1 MALQALWDVTQQF
14 NNKNGSIL
22 TSGKIYI
29 YYRGRTALATSYN
42 DEDGTVV
49 NSNPVLLDNNG
60 RATAFVNP
68 IYSYTIV
75 VCDYYG
81 KELFSQDITLHDAIS
96 TAEDVVVI
104 GTDGSVLVDT
114 TQLPNGVQYDLSVN
128 TDIIA
133 TKQSVDDVKDDLDD
147 LTVIVNQHTTQIEQ
161 LQDDVED
168 LETAL
173 SNKKDKQTAKS
184 FDGAATK
191 TVKKIT
197 QNANG
202 EMDVEFEDIDIKGV
216 QYTTARFPFNSNK
229 IVKIAEIPLYP
240 TFQYQGSGRANLQ
253 VLITD
258 SYGSEAIFSLG
269 IIQSGTSSHM
279 VQPKGVFKYIH
290 PGNGR
295 TTYPIKMM
303 HVRPDNASAPMTGA
317 TLYLYAEFDESYSQQ
332 ADWSF
337 KAVINEGSTSST
349 SKVEN
354 AWQFRNT
361 VIAPQADFDQAR
373 SWWYLAPSS
382 METIPNVEIT
392 SEDNS
397 IQVTESTDVQT
408 NTKTFDLS
416 VNVDDSLEY
425 GQFRATNVTGQA
437 QLTKIKGNLDLSNYL
452 IKLKKGDSYHFTVRG
467 SYVATSAVNTATTI
481 SYIEYNSFTTINVNV
496 DNTITEPQ
504 YFEIS
509 YDIYNYN
516 QNSDYNVSFSTISG
530 GKVSELWVEVHNL
543 NGVSVNGGSGETYTA
558 GDAIDITNNEIS
570 VKYGKG
576 LTVNASNEL
585 EVKAGNG
592 LTFDED
598 TLEIE
603 IDSEVTDV
611 VQTVEKLK
619 QDLDTQL
626 TVNFDMP
633 NIDNVYDFA
642 DPSIIGNLSNGAV
655 MLCQAFTV
663 PINHDIRVDDG
674 ETENP
679 TLVGIYA
686 KQAFTGKKIMLALYV
701 YDFET
706 GYTDYVGDTGP
717 VSVTQ
722 GRNEFPLVHI
732 NPNIAELKSSC
743 VYYATLY
750 LPSNAH
756 SNGLYLA
763 GCPSYS
769 NASYINATPR
779 FTVGVENI
787 VNPNTNQEIDM
798 SNATTGRL
806 DFNDGNGNYYIGPWS
821 DNYNERPS
829 IPRFF
834 MQIRNGEAE
843 EPIVVEPFTDIGSYT
858 LKNTDSIST
867 VFGSSVNV
875 NTSTYGVVFMEV
887 TPAQDVDVTGW
898 VCYDNYSIDERQ
910 WYGTVFDSAF
920 ENKLSEASNG
930 TISELGETST
940 GSGIY
945 GHEFTRSTALHLT
958 AGTTY
963 RFLVGI
969 PHTDNDLLVQYNTP
983 SVPKNLHLFSSGY
996 NVSQWV
1002 TYSRANNVQGID
1014 FLIKDANH
1022 EWRI

>member
-29 YYRGRTALATSYN
+29 YYQGRTALATTYH

-60 RATAFVNP
+60 RATVFVNP

-147 LTVIVNQHTTQIEQ
+147 LTVIVNNHTTQIGQ
-161 LQDDVED
+161 LQDDVEAV
-168 LETAL
+168 ENAL
-173 SNKKDKQTAKS
+173 ANKKDKQTAKT
-184 FDGAATK
+184 FNGAATK

-197 QNANG
+197 QNADG

-269 IIQSGTSSHM
+269 IIQSGTSTHM

-303 HVRPDNASAPMTGA
+303 HVRPDNASAPMTSA
-317 TLYLYAEFDESYSQQ
+317 TLYLYAEFDESYNQQ

-354 AWQFRNT
+354 AWTFRNT
-361 VIAPQADFDQAR
+361 VIAPQADFDQPR
-373 SWWYLAPSS
+373 YWWYLAPSS

-397 IQVTESTDVQT
+397 IQVTETTDVQT

-416 VNVDDSLEY
+416 VNVDDALEY
-425 GQFRATNVTGQA
+425 GQFRATNVTSLA
-437 QLTKIKGNLDLSNYL
+437 QLTKIKGNLDLANYL
-452 IKLKKGDSYHFTVRG
+452 IKLKKGNSYHFTIRG
-467 SYVATSAVNTATTI
+467 SYVADSAANTATTI
-481 SYIEYNSFTTINVNV
+481 SFIEYSAFNTINVNV

-509 YDIYNYN
+509 YDIYNYS
-516 QNSDYNVSFSTISG
+516 QNSDYSISFSSITG

-543 NGVSVNGGSGETYTA
+543 NSVSVNGGSGSSYTA
-558 GDAIDITNNEIS
+558 GDAIDLTNNNIS

-603 IDSEVTDV
+603 INSEVTDV

-619 QDLDTQL
+619 SDLDTQL

-633 NIDNVYDFA
+633 NVDNVYDFA
-642 DPSIIGNLSNGAV
+642 DPTVIGNLSNGAV

-679 TLVGIYA
+679 TLIGIYA

-701 YDFET
+701 YDFDT
-706 GYTDYVGDTGP
+706 GYTD
-717 VSVTQ
+717 
-722 GRNEFPLVHI
+722 
-732 NPNIAELKSSC
+732 
-743 VYYATLY
+743 
-750 LPSNAH
+750 
-756 SNGLYLA
+756 
-763 GCPSYS
+763 
-769 NASYINATPR
+769 
-779 FTVGVENI
+779 
-787 VNPNTNQEIDM
+787 
-798 SNATTGRL
+798 
-806 DFNDGNGNYYIGPWS
+806 
-821 DNYNERPS
+821 
-829 IPRFF
+829 
-834 MQIRNGEAE
+834 
-843 EPIVVEPFTDIGSYT
+843 
-858 LKNTDSIST
+858 
-867 VFGSSVNV
+867 
-875 NTSTYGVVFMEV
+875 
-887 TPAQDVDVTGW
+887 
-898 VCYDNYSIDERQ
+898 
-910 WYGTVFDSAF
+910 
-920 ENKLSEASNG
+920 
-930 TISELGETST
+930 
-940 GSGIY
+940 
-945 GHEFTRSTALHLT
+945 
-958 AGTTY
+958 
-963 RFLVGI
+963 
-969 PHTDNDLLVQYNTP
+969 
-983 SVPKNLHLFSSGY
+983 
-996 NVSQWV
+996 
-1002 TYSRANNVQGID
+1002 
-1014 FLIKDANH
+1014 
-1022 EWRI
+1022 

>member
-1 MALQALWDVTQQF
+1 MALRALWDVTQQF
-14 NNKNGSIL
+14 QNKNGSNL

-29 YYRGRTALATSYN
+29 YYQGRTALATTYH

-60 RATAFVNP
+60 RATAFADP

-96 TAEDVVVI
+96 TAEDVVVL
-104 GTDGSVLVDT
+104 GTDGTVLVDRT
-114 TQLPNGVQYDLSVN
+114 ELPNGVQYDLSVN

-133 TKQSVDDVKDDLDD
+133 TKEDVSDLEDEINDKLDD
-147 LTVIVNQHTTQIEQ
+147 
-161 LQDDVED
+161 
-168 LETAL
+168 
-173 SNKKDKQTAKS
+173 KKDKQTALTFNGS
-184 FDGAATK
+184 ATK
-191 TVKKIT
+191 TVKKVT
-197 QNANG
+197 QDANG
-202 EMDVEFEDIDIKGV
+202 VISVEYEDIDLPPEV
-216 QYTTARFPFNSNK
+216 
-229 IVKIAEIPLYP
+229 
-240 TFQYQGSGRANLQ
+240 
-253 VLITD
+253 
-258 SYGSEAIFSLG
+258 
-269 IIQSGTSSHM
+269 
-279 VQPKGVFKYIH
+279 
-290 PGNGR
+290 
-295 TTYPIKMM
+295 
-303 HVRPDNASAPMTGA
+303 
-317 TLYLYAEFDESYSQQ
+317 
-332 ADWSF
+332 
-337 KAVINEGSTSST
+337 
-349 SKVEN
+349 
-354 AWQFRNT
+354 
-361 VIAPQADFDQAR
+361 
-373 SWWYLAPSS
+373 
-382 METIPNVEIT
+382 PNVEIT
-392 SEDNS
+392 SPNGTIDVQS
-397 IQVTESTDVQT
+397 STDVQT
-408 NTKTFDLS
+408 NTKTFTIDVNSQDVKYWKGKTANFTLNTGHSGQDLHS
-416 VNVDDSLEY
+416 ILSGSGNLTPNNLSAGLYLVTASFDVCPSNVTNELLQFSYIFSQDRGIFEIDCSIPEDSL
-425 GQFRATNVTGQA
+425 
-437 QLTKIKGNLDLSNYL
+437 SN
-452 IKLKKGDSYHFTVRG
+452 KFSYEHV
-467 SYVATSAVNTATTI
+467 
-481 SYIEYNSFTTINVNV
+481 
-496 DNTITEPQ
+496 
-504 YFEIS
+504 EIS
-509 YDIYNYN
+509 NIISIQAGYPSPTLYFGLNFPTTTSNTLNFTCNNFAIFKLDNY
-516 QNSDYNVSFSTISG
+516 IIA
-530 GKVSELWVEVHNL
+530 
-543 NGVSVNGGSGETYTA
+543 GGSGGGSYTA
-558 GDAIDITNNEIS
+558 GDGINITSDTIS
-570 VKYGKG
+570 VDAGKG
-576 LTVNASNEL
+576 LGFDSDHKL
-585 EVKAGNG
+585 EVKVGDG
-592 LTFDED
+592 LTIDDDNNVITID
-598 TLEIE
+598 T
-603 IDSEVTDV
+603 EVGDV
-611 VQTVEKLK
+611 VATVEKLK

-633 NIDNVYDFA
+633 NVDNVYDFA
-642 DPSIIGNLSNGAV
+642 DPSVIGMSNGAV

-679 TLVGIYA
+679 TLIGIYA

-701 YDFET
+701 YDFDT

-717 VSVTQ
+717 VEVTQ
-722 GRNEFPLVHI
+722 GRNEFALVHI
-732 NPNIAELKSSC
+732 NPNITELKSSC
-743 VYYATLY
+743 VYYASLY

-821 DNYNERPS
+821 DNYNERPA

-834 MQIRNGEAE
+834 MQIRNGEVE

-858 LKNTDSIST
+858 LKNTSSVTD
-867 VFGSSVNV
+867 VFGSTITV
-875 NTSTYGVVFMEV
+875 NTSTYGAMFMEV

-910 WYGTVFDSAF
+910 WYGTVFDASF
-920 ENKLSEASNG
+920 ENQLSYASNG
-930 TISELGETST
+930 TISELGEIST
-940 GSGIY
+940 GVY

-969 PHTDNDLLVQYNTP
+969 PHSNSDMLVQYNTP
-983 SVPKNLHLFSSGY
+983 TVSKNLHLFESGY

>member
-1 MALQALWDVTQQF
+1 MALRALWDVTQQF
-14 NNKNGSIL
+14 QNKNGSNL

-29 YYRGRTALATSYN
+29 YYQGRTALATTYH

-60 RATAFVNP
+60 RATAFADP

-96 TAEDVVVI
+96 TAEDVVVL
-104 GTDGSVLVDT
+104 GTDGTVLVDRT
-114 TQLPNGVQYDLSVN
+114 ELPNGVQYDLSVN

-133 TKQSVDDVKDDLDD
+133 TKEYVDDEVDNL
-147 LTVIVNQHTTQIEQ
+147 QEQI
-161 LQDDVED
+161 D
-168 LETAL
+168 
-173 SNKKDKQTAKS
+173 NKKDKQTALT
-184 FDGAATK
+184 FNGAATK
-191 TVKKIT
+191 TIKKIT

-202 EMDVEFEDIDIKGV
+202 EMNVEFEDIDLPPEV
-216 QYTTARFPFNSNK
+216 
-229 IVKIAEIPLYP
+229 
-240 TFQYQGSGRANLQ
+240 
-253 VLITD
+253 
-258 SYGSEAIFSLG
+258 
-269 IIQSGTSSHM
+269 
-279 VQPKGVFKYIH
+279 
-290 PGNGR
+290 
-295 TTYPIKMM
+295 
-303 HVRPDNASAPMTGA
+303 
-317 TLYLYAEFDESYSQQ
+317 
-332 ADWSF
+332 
-337 KAVINEGSTSST
+337 
-349 SKVEN
+349 
-354 AWQFRNT
+354 
-361 VIAPQADFDQAR
+361 
-373 SWWYLAPSS
+373 
-382 METIPNVEIT
+382 PNVEIT
-392 SEDNS
+392 SEDDS
-397 IQVTESTDVQT
+397 IQVTESTDIQT

-416 VNVDDSLEY
+416 VNVNDPLEY
-425 GQFRATNVTGQA
+425 GQFRATNVTAQA
-437 QLTKIKGNLDLSNYL
+437 QLSKIKGNLDLSSYA
-452 IKLKKGDSYHFTVRG
+452 IKLKKGNSYHFTVRG
-467 SYVATSAVNTATTI
+467 SYVANSAANTYNTI
-481 SYIEYNSFTTINVNV
+481 TYIEYSSFSNINVNV

-509 YDIYNYN
+509 YDIYNYS
-516 QNSDYNVSFSTISG
+516 QNSDYNISFAAISG

-543 NGVSVNGGSGETYTA
+543 NGVSVNGGSGSSYTA
-558 GDAIDITNNEIS
+558 GDAIDLTNDTIS

-603 IDSEVTDV
+603 INSEVTDV

-633 NIDNVYDFA
+633 NVDNVYDFA
-642 DPSIIGNLSNGAV
+642 DPSVIGMSNGAV

-679 TLVGIYA
+679 TLIGIYA

-701 YDFET
+701 YDFDT

-717 VSVTQ
+717 VEVTQ
-722 GRNEFPLVHI
+722 GRNEFALVHI
-732 NPNIAELKSSC
+732 NPDITELKSSC
-743 VYYATLY
+743 VYYASLY

-756 SNGLYLA
+756 SNDLYLA

-821 DNYNERPS
+821 DNYNERPA

-834 MQIRNGEAE
+834 MQIRNGDAEA
-843 EPIVVEPFTDIGSYT
+843 PVVVEPFTDIGSYT
-858 LKNTDSIST
+858 LKNTSSVTD
-867 VFGSSVNV
+867 VFGSTITV
-875 NTSTYGVVFMEV
+875 NTSTYGAIFMEV

-898 VCYDNYSIDERQ
+898 VCYDNYSIDERN
-910 WYGTVFDSAF
+910 WYGIVFDSSF
-920 ENKLSEASNG
+920 ENQLSSNSNG
-930 TISELGETST
+930 TVSELGEIST
-940 GSGIY
+940 GVY

-958 AGTTY
+958 ANTTY

-969 PHTDNDLLVQYNTP
+969 PHSNSDMLVQYNTP
-983 SVPKNLHLFSSGY
+983 SVPKNLHLFESGY

-1002 TYSRANNVQGID
+1002 TYSRANNVQGVD

>member
-1 MALQALWDVTQQF
+1 MALRALWDVTQQF
-14 NNKNGSIL
+14 QNKNGSNL

-29 YYRGRTALATSYN
+29 YYQGRTALATTYH

-60 RATAFVNP
+60 RATAFADP

-96 TAEDVVVI
+96 TAEDVVVL
-104 GTDGSVLVDT
+104 GTDGTVLVDRT
-114 TQLPNGVQYDLSVN
+114 ELPNGVQYDLSVN

-133 TKQSVDDVKDDLDD
+133 TKEDVSDLEDEINDKLDD
-147 LTVIVNQHTTQIEQ
+147 
-161 LQDDVED
+161 
-168 LETAL
+168 
-173 SNKKDKQTAKS
+173 KKDKQTALT
-184 FDGAATK
+184 FNGAATK

-202 EMDVEFEDIDIKGV
+202 EMNVEFEDIDLPPEV
-216 QYTTARFPFNSNK
+216 
-229 IVKIAEIPLYP
+229 
-240 TFQYQGSGRANLQ
+240 
-253 VLITD
+253 
-258 SYGSEAIFSLG
+258 
-269 IIQSGTSSHM
+269 
-279 VQPKGVFKYIH
+279 
-290 PGNGR
+290 
-295 TTYPIKMM
+295 
-303 HVRPDNASAPMTGA
+303 
-317 TLYLYAEFDESYSQQ
+317 
-332 ADWSF
+332 
-337 KAVINEGSTSST
+337 
-349 SKVEN
+349 
-354 AWQFRNT
+354 
-361 VIAPQADFDQAR
+361 
-373 SWWYLAPSS
+373 
-382 METIPNVEIT
+382 PNVEIT

-416 VNVDDSLEY
+416 VNVDDPLEY
-425 GQFRATNVTGQA
+425 GQFRATNVTTQA
-437 QLTKIKGNLDLSNYL
+437 QLAKIKGNLDLSSYA
-452 IKLKKGDSYHFTVRG
+452 IKLKKGNSYHFTVRG
-467 SYVATSAVNTATTI
+467 SYVATSAANTYTTI
-481 SYIEYNSFTTINVNV
+481 SYIEYSAFSSINVNV
-496 DNTITEPQ
+496 DNTITDPQ
-504 YFEIS
+504 DFEIS
-509 YDIYNYN
+509 YDIYNLSN
-516 QNSDYNVSFSTISG
+516 DVNYNVAFASISG

-543 NGVSVNGGSGETYTA
+543 NGVSINGGSSYNA
-558 GDAIDITNNEIS
+558 GDAIDLTNDTIS

-633 NIDNVYDFA
+633 NVDNVYDFA
-642 DPSIIGNLSNGAV
+642 DPSVIGMSNGAV

-663 PINHDIRVDDG
+663 PINHEIRIDDG

-679 TLVGIYA
+679 TLIGIYA

-701 YDFET
+701 YDFDT

-717 VSVTQ
+717 VSVVQ
-722 GRNEFPLVHI
+722 GRNEFPLLHI
-732 NPNIAELKSSC
+732 NPNISELKSSC
-743 VYYATLY
+743 VYYASLY

-787 VNPNTNQEIDM
+787 TYNNQEIDM
-798 SNATTGRL
+798 SNPVTGRL
-806 DFNDGNGNYYIGPWS
+806 DYNDGNGNYYIGPWS
-821 DNYNERPS
+821 DNYNERPA

-834 MQIRNGEAE
+834 MQIRNGEADT
-843 EPIVVEPFTDIGSYT
+843 PIVIEPFTDIGTYT
-858 LKNTDSIST
+858 LKNTSSISDI
-867 VFGSSVNV
+867 FGSTITV
-875 NTSTYGVVFMEV
+875 NTTTYGAMFMEV

-898 VCYDNYSIDERQ
+898 ICYDNYSIDDRQ
-910 WYGTVFDSAF
+910 WYGIVFDSNF
-920 ENKLSEASNG
+920 ENQLSAASDG
-930 TISELGETST
+930 TILEQGEIST
-940 GSGIY
+940 GVY
-945 GHEFTRSTALHLT
+945 GHEFRRSTPLHLT
-958 AGTTY
+958 ANTTY

-969 PHTDNDLLVQYNTP
+969 PHSNNDMLVQYNTP
-983 SVPKNLHLFSSGY
+983 TVPKNLHLFESGY

-1002 TYSRANNVQGID
+1002 TYSRANNVQGVD

>member
-1 MALQALWDVTQQF
+1 MALQALWDVSNQF

-22 TSGKIYI
+22 TNGKVFVYFQ
-29 YYRGRTALATSYN
+29 GRTALATTYN

-49 NSNPVLLDNNG
+49 NSNPILLDNNG
-60 RATAFVNP
+60 RATCYADP
-68 IYSYTIV
+68 IYSYTVV
-75 VCDYYG
+75 VCDFYG
-81 KELFSQDITLHDAIS
+81 KELFSYDITLHDAIS

-104 GTDGSVLVDT
+104 GTDGTVAVDR

-133 TKQSVDDVKDDLDD
+133 TKEDVSDLEDEINDKLDD
-147 LTVIVNQHTTQIEQ
+147 
-161 LQDDVED
+161 
-168 LETAL
+168 
-173 SNKKDKQTAKS
+173 KKDKQTAYSSAGSNK
-184 FDGAATK
+184 K
-191 TVKKIT
+191 TIT
-197 QNANG
+197 NVEQNENG
-202 EMDVEFEDIDIKGV
+202 ELTVTYEDIDIKGV

-229 IVKIAEIPLYP
+229 IVKLAEIPLYP

-253 VLITD
+253 LLITD

-290 PGNGR
+290 AGNGR
-295 TTYPIKMM
+295 TSYPIKMM
-303 HVRPDNASAPMTGA
+303 HVRPDNASAPMTAA
-317 TLYLYAEFDESYSQQ
+317 TLYLYAEFDENYNQQ

-354 AWQFRNT
+354 AWTFRNT

-382 METIPNVEIT
+382 TETIPNVEIT

-397 IQVTESTDVQT
+397 IQVTESTDTQT

-416 VNVDDSLEY
+416 VNVDDPLEY

-437 QLTKIKGNLDLSNYL
+437 QLTKIKGNLDVANYL
-452 IKLKKGDSYHFTVRG
+452 IKLKKGNSYHFTVRG
-467 SYVATSAVNTATTI
+467 NYVATNAANTATTI
-481 SYIEYNSFTTINVNV
+481 SYIEYSAFTPIQVNV

-509 YDIYNYN
+509 YDIYNYAH
-516 QNSDYNVSFSTISG
+516 NSDYNVSFAAISGG

-543 NGVSVNGGSGETYTA
+543 NGVSINGQGGGTEYTA
-558 GDAIDITNNEIS
+558 GDAIDLTNDTIS

-592 LTFDED
+592 LTFNED

-611 VQTVEKLK
+611 VETVEKLK

-633 NIDNVYDFA
+633 NVDNVYDFA
-642 DPSIIGNLSNGAV
+642 DTSVIGNLSNGAV

-679 TLVGIYA
+679 TLIGIYA

-701 YDFET
+701 YDFDT

-717 VSVTQ
+717 VEVTQ

-732 NPNIAELKSSC
+732 NPNITELKSSC

-779 FTVGVENI
+779 FTVGVQNI
-787 VNPNTNQEIDM
+787 VNPNTNQEINM

-834 MQIRNGEAE
+834 MQIRNGEVE

-875 NTSTYGVVFMEV
+875 NTSTYGAVFMEV

-898 VCYDNYSIDERQ
+898 VCYDNYSIDDRQ

-920 ENKLSEASNG
+920 ENQLSAASNG

-945 GHEFTRSTALHLT
+945 GHEFTRSSALHLT
-958 AGTTY
+958 ANTTY

-983 SVPKNLHLFSSGY
+983 TNQKVLHLFASGY

-1022 EWRI
+1022 EWRV

>member
-1 MALQALWDVTQQF
+1 MALRALWDVTQQF
-14 NNKNGSIL
+14 QNKNGSNL

-29 YYRGRTALATSYN
+29 YYQGRTALATTYH

-60 RATAFVNP
+60 RATAFADP

-96 TAEDVVVI
+96 SAEDVVVL
-104 GTDGSVLVDT
+104 GTNGTVLVDRT
-114 TQLPNGVQYDLSVN
+114 ELPNGVQYDLSVN

-133 TKQSVDDVKDDLDD
+133 TKEDVSGLEDEINDKLDD
-147 LTVIVNQHTTQIEQ
+147 IESE
-161 LQDDVED
+161 LAD
-168 LETAL
+168 
-173 SNKKDKQTAKS
+173 KKDKQTALS

-191 TVKKIT
+191 TIKKIT

-202 EMDVEFEDIDIKGV
+202 EMNVEFEDIDLPPEV
-216 QYTTARFPFNSNK
+216 
-229 IVKIAEIPLYP
+229 
-240 TFQYQGSGRANLQ
+240 
-253 VLITD
+253 
-258 SYGSEAIFSLG
+258 
-269 IIQSGTSSHM
+269 
-279 VQPKGVFKYIH
+279 
-290 PGNGR
+290 
-295 TTYPIKMM
+295 
-303 HVRPDNASAPMTGA
+303 
-317 TLYLYAEFDESYSQQ
+317 
-332 ADWSF
+332 
-337 KAVINEGSTSST
+337 
-349 SKVEN
+349 
-354 AWQFRNT
+354 
-361 VIAPQADFDQAR
+361 
-373 SWWYLAPSS
+373 
-382 METIPNVEIT
+382 PNVEIT

-397 IQVTESTDVQT
+397 VQVTESTDIQT

-416 VNVDDSLEY
+416 VNVDDPLEY
-425 GQFRATNVTGQA
+425 GQFRATNVTSQA
-437 QLTKIKGNLDLSNYL
+437 QLAKIKGNLNLNNYS
-452 IKLKKGDSYHFTVRG
+452 IVLKKGNSYHFTVRG
-467 SYVATSAVNTATTI
+467 SYVANSAANTYNTI
-481 SYIEYNSFTTINVNV
+481 TYIEYSAFNGINVNV
-496 DNTITEPQ
+496 DNTITDPQ
-504 YFEIS
+504 DFEIS
-509 YDIYNYN
+509 YDVYNLSRDTNYI
-516 QNSDYNVSFSTISG
+516 VAFSSMSS
-530 GKVSELWVEVHNL
+530 GKVSELWIEVHNL
-543 NGVSVNGGSGETYTA
+543 NGISINGSGGGSYTA
-558 GDAIDITNNEIS
+558 GDAIDITNNNIS

-585 EVKAGNG
+585 EVKAGKG
-592 LTFDED
+592 LSFDAD
-598 TLEIE
+598 TLEVE
-603 IDSEVTDV
+603 INSEVTDV
-611 VQTVEKLK
+611 VNTVEKLK

-633 NIDNVYDFA
+633 NVDNVYDFA
-642 DPSIIGNLSNGAV
+642 DISVIDNLSNGAV

-679 TLVGIYA
+679 TLIGIYA

-701 YDFET
+701 YDFDT

-717 VSVTQ
+717 VEVIQ

-732 NPNIAELKSSC
+732 NPNISELRSSC
-743 VYYATLY
+743 VYYASLY

-779 FTVGVENI
+779 FTVGVQNI

-806 DFNDGNGNYYIGPWS
+806 DFNDGNDNYYIGPWS

-834 MQIRNGEAE
+834 MQIRNGEVE
-843 EPIVVEPFTDIGSYT
+843 EPIIVEPFTDIGSYT
-858 LKNTDSIST
+858 LKNTSSVTD
-867 VFGSSVNV
+867 VFGSTITV
-875 NTSTYGVVFMEV
+875 NTSTYGAIFMEV
-887 TPAQDVDVTGW
+887 TPSQDVDVTGW
-898 VCYDNYSIDERQ
+898 VCYDNYATDDRQ
-910 WYGTVFDSAF
+910 WYGNVFDSAF
-920 ENKLSEASNG
+920 ENQLSQSSDG
-930 TISELGETST
+930 TLTELGEIST
-940 GSGIY
+940 GVY
-945 GHEFTRSTALHLT
+945 GHEFTRTSPLHLT

-969 PHTDNDLLVQYNTP
+969 PHSNSDMLVQYNTP
-983 SVPKNLHLFSSGY
+983 TVSKNLHLFASGY

-1002 TYSRANNVQGID
+1002 SYSRANNVQGVD

>member
-1 MALQALWDVTQQF
+1 MALRALWDVTQQF
-14 NNKNGSIL
+14 QNKNGSNL

-29 YYRGRTALATSYN
+29 YYQGRTALATTYH

-60 RATAFVNP
+60 RATAFADP

-96 TAEDVVVI
+96 TAEDVVVL
-104 GTDGSVLVDT
+104 GTDGTVLVDRT
-114 TQLPNGVQYDLSVN
+114 ELPNGVQYDLSVN

-133 TKQSVDDVKDDLDD
+133 TKEDVSDLEDEINDKLDD
-147 LTVIVNQHTTQIEQ
+147 IESE
-161 LQDDVED
+161 LAD
-168 LETAL
+168 
-173 SNKKDKQTAKS
+173 KKDKQTALS

-202 EMDVEFEDIDIKGV
+202 EMNVEFEDIDLPPEV
-216 QYTTARFPFNSNK
+216 
-229 IVKIAEIPLYP
+229 
-240 TFQYQGSGRANLQ
+240 
-253 VLITD
+253 
-258 SYGSEAIFSLG
+258 
-269 IIQSGTSSHM
+269 
-279 VQPKGVFKYIH
+279 
-290 PGNGR
+290 
-295 TTYPIKMM
+295 
-303 HVRPDNASAPMTGA
+303 
-317 TLYLYAEFDESYSQQ
+317 
-332 ADWSF
+332 
-337 KAVINEGSTSST
+337 
-349 SKVEN
+349 
-354 AWQFRNT
+354 
-361 VIAPQADFDQAR
+361 
-373 SWWYLAPSS
+373 
-382 METIPNVEIT
+382 PNVEIT

-397 IQVTESTDVQT
+397 VQVTESTDIQT

-416 VNVDDSLEY
+416 VNVDDPLEY
-425 GQFRATNVTGQA
+425 GQFRATNVVTQA
-437 QLTKIKGNLDLSNYL
+437 QLAKIKGNLNLNNYS
-452 IKLKKGDSYHFTVRG
+452 IALKKGNSYHFTVRG
-467 SYVATSAVNTATTI
+467 SYVATSAANTYNTI
-481 SYIEYNSFTTINVNV
+481 TYIEYSSFNGINVNV
-496 DNTITEPQ
+496 DNTITDSQ

-509 YDIYNYN
+509 YDVYNLSRDVNYN
-516 QNSDYNVSFSTISG
+516 VAFAAMSG
-530 GKVSELWVEVHNL
+530 GKVSELWIEVHNL
-543 NGVSVNGGSGETYTA
+543 NGVSINGSGGGSTYTA
-558 GDAIDITNNEIS
+558 GDAIDITNNNIS

-611 VQTVEKLK
+611 VETVEKLK

-633 NIDNVYDFA
+633 NVDNVYDFA
-642 DPSIIGNLSNGAV
+642 DPTVIGMSNGAV

-679 TLVGIYA
+679 TLIGIYA
-686 KQAFTGKKIMLALYV
+686 KQAFSGKKIMLALYV
-701 YDFET
+701 YDFDT

-717 VSVTQ
+717 VEVTQ

-732 NPNIAELKSSC
+732 NPNITELKSSC

-787 VNPNTNQEIDM
+787 TYNNTEIDM

-806 DFNDGNGNYYIGPWS
+806 DYNDGNGNYYIGPWS

-834 MQIRNGEAE
+834 MQIRNGDVEA
-843 EPIVVEPFTDIGSYT
+843 PIIVEPFTDIGSYT
-858 LKNTDSIST
+858 LKNTSSIT
-867 VFGSSVNV
+867 DVFGSTITV
-875 NTSTYGVVFMEV
+875 NTSTYGAMFMEV

-898 VCYDNYSIDERQ
+898 VCYDNYSIDERN
-910 WYGTVFDSAF
+910 WYGIVFDSAF
-920 ENKLSEASNG
+920 ENQLSSNSNG
-930 TISELGETST
+930 TVSELGEIST
-940 GSGIY
+940 GVY
-945 GHEFTRSTALHLT
+945 GHEFTRSSPLHLT
-958 AGTTY
+958 ANTTY

-969 PHTDNDLLVQYNTP
+969 PHSNNDMLVQYNTP
-983 SVPKNLHLFSSGY
+983 SVPKNLHLFESGY

>member
-29 YYRGRTALATSYN
+29 YYKGRTALATSYH

-96 TAEDVVVI
+96 TAEDVVLV

-133 TKQSVDDVKDDLDD
+133 TKQSVDDVKDDLDN
-147 LTVIVNQHTTQIEQ
+147 LTVIVNQHTTQIEA

-168 LETAL
+168 LEDAL
-173 SNKKDKQTAKS
+173 ADKKDKQNALE
-184 FDGAATK
+184 FNGAATK

-202 EMDVEFEDIDIKGV
+202 EMDVEFEDIDLPPEV
-216 QYTTARFPFNSNK
+216 
-229 IVKIAEIPLYP
+229 
-240 TFQYQGSGRANLQ
+240 
-253 VLITD
+253 
-258 SYGSEAIFSLG
+258 
-269 IIQSGTSSHM
+269 
-279 VQPKGVFKYIH
+279 
-290 PGNGR
+290 
-295 TTYPIKMM
+295 
-303 HVRPDNASAPMTGA
+303 
-317 TLYLYAEFDESYSQQ
+317 
-332 ADWSF
+332 
-337 KAVINEGSTSST
+337 
-349 SKVEN
+349 
-354 AWQFRNT
+354 
-361 VIAPQADFDQAR
+361 
-373 SWWYLAPSS
+373 
-382 METIPNVEIT
+382 PNVEIT

-397 IQVTESTDVQT
+397 VQVTETTDVQT

-452 IKLKKGDSYHFTVRG
+452 IKLKKGNSYHFTVRG
-467 SYVATSAVNTATTI
+467 SYVATSAANTATTI
-481 SYIEYNSFTTINVNV
+481 SYIEYSSFTNIPVNV

-509 YDIYNYN
+509 YDIYNYA
-516 QNSDYNVSFSTISG
+516 QNSDYNVSFAAISG

-543 NGVSVNGGSGETYTA
+543 NGVSVNGSGGTTYTA
-558 GDAIDITNNEIS
+558 GDAIDLTNDTIS

-611 VQTVEKLK
+611 VETVEKLK
-619 QDLDTQL
+619 TDLDTQL

-633 NIDNVYDFA
+633 NVDNVYDFA
-642 DPSIIGNLSNGAV
+642 DPSVIGMSNGAV

-679 TLVGIYA
+679 TLIGIYA
-686 KQAFTGKKIMLALYV
+686 KQAFSGKKIMLALYV
-701 YDFET
+701 YDFDT

-717 VSVTQ
+717 VSVVQ
-722 GRNEFPLVHI
+722 GRNELPLVHI
-732 NPNIAELKSSC
+732 NPDISELKSSC
-743 VYYATLY
+743 VYYASLY

-787 VNPNTNQEIDM
+787 TYNNTEIDM
-798 SNATTGRL
+798 TDATTGRL
-806 DFNDGNGNYYIGPWS
+806 DYNDGNGNYYIGPWS

-834 MQIRNGEAE
+834 MQIRNGEADT
-843 EPIVVEPFTDIGSYT
+843 PIVVEPFTDIGSYT
-858 LKNTDSIST
+858 LKNTSSVTD
-867 VFGSSVNV
+867 VFGSTITV
-875 NTSTYGVVFMEV
+875 NTSTYGAMFMEV
-887 TPAQDVDVTGW
+887 TPSQDVDVTGW
-898 VCYDNYSIDERQ
+898 VCYDNYATDERQ
-910 WYGTVFDSAF
+910 WYGMVFDSAF

-930 TISELGETST
+930 TLTELGEIST
-940 GSGIY
+940 GVY
-945 GHEFTRSTALHLT
+945 GHEFTRSTPLHLT

-969 PHTDNDLLVQYNTP
+969 PHSNNDMLVQYNTP
-983 SVPKNLHLFSSGY
+983 SVPKNLHLFESGY

-1002 TYSRANNVQGID
+1002 TYSRANNVQGVD

>member
-1 MALQALWDVTQQF
+1 MALRALWDVTQQF
-14 NNKNGSIL
+14 QNKNGSNL

-29 YYRGRTALATSYN
+29 YYQGRTALATTYH

-60 RATAFVNP
+60 RATVFADP

-81 KELFSQDITLHDAIS
+81 KELFSQDITLHDSIS

-133 TKQSVDDVKDDLDD
+133 TKEDVSDLEDEINDKLDD
-147 LTVIVNQHTTQIEQ
+147 
-161 LQDDVED
+161 
-168 LETAL
+168 
-173 SNKKDKQTAKS
+173 KKDKQTALT

-202 EMDVEFEDIDIKGV
+202 EINVEFEDIDLPPEV
-216 QYTTARFPFNSNK
+216 
-229 IVKIAEIPLYP
+229 
-240 TFQYQGSGRANLQ
+240 
-253 VLITD
+253 
-258 SYGSEAIFSLG
+258 
-269 IIQSGTSSHM
+269 
-279 VQPKGVFKYIH
+279 
-290 PGNGR
+290 
-295 TTYPIKMM
+295 
-303 HVRPDNASAPMTGA
+303 
-317 TLYLYAEFDESYSQQ
+317 
-332 ADWSF
+332 
-337 KAVINEGSTSST
+337 
-349 SKVEN
+349 
-354 AWQFRNT
+354 
-361 VIAPQADFDQAR
+361 
-373 SWWYLAPSS
+373 
-382 METIPNVEIT
+382 PNVEIT

-397 IQVTESTDVQT
+397 VQVTETTDVQT

-416 VNVDDSLEY
+416 VNVDDPLEY
-425 GQFRATNVTGQA
+425 GQFRATNVTTQA
-437 QLTKIKGNLDLSNYL
+437 QLAKIKGNLELNNYS
-452 IKLKKGDSYHFTVRG
+452 IKLKKGNSYHFTVRG
-467 SYVATSAVNTATTI
+467 SYVANSAANTYNTI
-481 SYIEYNSFTTINVNV
+481 NYIEPISFNNIQVNV
-496 DNTITEPQ
+496 DNTITDAQ
-504 YFEIS
+504 FFEIS
-509 YDIYNYN
+509 YDAYKLSSDKNYN
-516 QNSDYNVSFSTISG
+516 VAFAAISG

-543 NGVSVNGGSGETYTA
+543 NGVSINGSGGGSYTA
-558 GDAIDITNNEIS
+558 GDAIDITNNNIS

-585 EVKAGNG
+585 EVKAGKG
-592 LTFDED
+592 LSFDAD
-598 TLEIE
+598 TLEVE

-611 VQTVEKLK
+611 VETVEKLK
-619 QDLDTQL
+619 TDLDTQL

-633 NIDNVYDFA
+633 NVDNVYDFA
-642 DPSIIGNLSNGAV
+642 DPTVIGNLSNGAV

-663 PINHDIRVDDG
+663 PINHDIRVDDSV
-674 ETENP
+674 TENP
-679 TLVGIYA
+679 TLIGIYA
-686 KQAFTGKKIMLALYV
+686 KQAFSGKKIMLAMYV
-701 YDFET
+701 YDFDT

-717 VSVTQ
+717 VEVTQ
-722 GRNEFPLVHI
+722 GRNEFLLKHI
-732 NPNIAELKSSC
+732 NPNITELKSSC
-743 VYYATLY
+743 VYYASLY

-779 FTVGVENI
+779 FTVGVQNI
-787 VNPNTNQEIDM
+787 INPNTNQEIDM

-834 MQIRNGEAE
+834 MQIRNGEVE

-858 LKNTDSIST
+858 LKNTSSVTD
-867 VFGSSVNV
+867 VFGSTVTV
-875 NTSTYGVVFMEV
+875 NTSTYGAIFMEV
-887 TPAQDVDVTGW
+887 TPAQDVDVTSW
-898 VCYDNYSIDERQ
+898 VCYDNYATDERQ
-910 WYGTVFDSAF
+910 WYGNVFDSAF
-920 ENKLSEASNG
+920 ENQLSQNSDG
-930 TISELGETST
+930 TLTELGEIST
-940 GSGIY
+940 GIY
-945 GHEFTRSTALHLT
+945 GHEFTRSSPLHLT
-958 AGTTY
+958 ANTTY

-969 PHTDNDLLVQYNTP
+969 PHSNNDMLVQYNTP
-983 SVPKNLHLFSSGY
+983 TVSKNLHLFESGY

>member
-1 MALQALWDVTQQF
+1 MALRALWDVTQQF
-14 NNKNGSIL
+14 QNKNGSNL

-29 YYRGRTALATSYN
+29 YYQGRTALATTYH

-60 RATAFVNP
+60 RATAFADP

-104 GTDGSVLVDT
+104 GSDGKVLVNRT
-114 TQLPNGVQYDLSVN
+114 ELPNGVQYDLTVN

-133 TKQSVDDVKDDLDD
+133 TKEYVDGEVDNLQSQIDD
-147 LTVIVNQHTTQIEQ
+147 
-161 LQDDVED
+161 
-168 LETAL
+168 
-173 SNKKDKQTAKS
+173 KKDKQSALS
-184 FDGAATK
+184 FNGAATK

-202 EMDVEFEDIDIKGV
+202 EMNVEFEDIDLPPEV
-216 QYTTARFPFNSNK
+216 
-229 IVKIAEIPLYP
+229 
-240 TFQYQGSGRANLQ
+240 
-253 VLITD
+253 
-258 SYGSEAIFSLG
+258 
-269 IIQSGTSSHM
+269 
-279 VQPKGVFKYIH
+279 
-290 PGNGR
+290 
-295 TTYPIKMM
+295 
-303 HVRPDNASAPMTGA
+303 
-317 TLYLYAEFDESYSQQ
+317 
-332 ADWSF
+332 
-337 KAVINEGSTSST
+337 
-349 SKVEN
+349 
-354 AWQFRNT
+354 
-361 VIAPQADFDQAR
+361 
-373 SWWYLAPSS
+373 
-382 METIPNVEIT
+382 PNVEIT

-397 IQVTESTDVQT
+397 VQVTESTDVQT

-416 VNVDDSLEY
+416 VNVNDPLEY
-425 GQFRATNVTGQA
+425 GQFRATNVTSQA
-437 QLTKIKGNLDLSNYL
+437 QLVKTKGNIDLSNYA
-452 IKLKKGDSYHFTVRG
+452 IKLKKGNSYHFTVRG
-467 SYVATSAVNTATTI
+467 SYVANSAANTYETLT
-481 SYIEYNSFTTINVNV
+481 YIEYSTFSNITVEV
-496 DNTITEPQ
+496 DNTITDGQ
-504 YFEIS
+504 DFEIS
-509 YDIYNYN
+509 YDLYNLANDINYN
-516 QNSDYNVSFSTISG
+516 VAFASMTN
-530 GKVSELWVEVHNL
+530 GKVQTLWVEVHNL
-543 NGVSVNGGSGETYTA
+543 NGVSINGSGGSGETYTA
-558 GDAIDITNNEIS
+558 GRGIDITNNVIS
-570 VKYGKG
+570 VKAGKG
-576 LTVNASNEL
+576 LS
-585 EVKAGNG
+585 
-592 LTFDED
+592 FDED
-598 TLEIE
+598 TLEVE

-633 NIDNVYDFA
+633 NVDNVYDFA
-642 DPSIIGNLSNGAV
+642 NPSVIGNLSNGAV

-701 YDFET
+701 YDFDT

-717 VSVTQ
+717 VEVTQ

-732 NPNIAELKSSC
+732 NSNITELKSSC

-834 MQIRNGEAE
+834 MQIRNGEVE
-843 EPIVVEPFTDIGSYT
+843 EPIIVEPFTDIGSYT
-858 LKNTDSIST
+858 LKNTSSIT
-867 VFGSSVNV
+867 DVFGSTITV
-875 NTSTYGVVFMEV
+875 NTSTYGAVFMEV

-898 VCYDNYSIDERQ
+898 VCYDNYSIDDRQ
-910 WYGTVFDSAF
+910 WYGQVFDANF
-920 ENKLSEASNG
+920 ENKLSDTSNG

-958 AGTTY
+958 ANTTY

-969 PHTDNDLLVQYNTP
+969 PHSNNDLLVQYNTP
-983 SVPKNLHLFSSGY
+983 TNEKTLHLFESGY

>member
-1 MALQALWDVTQQF
+1 MALRALWDVTQQF
-14 NNKNGSIL
+14 QNKNGSNL

-29 YYRGRTALATSYN
+29 YYQGRTALATTYH
-42 DEDGTVV
+42 DEDGTIV

-60 RATAFVNP
+60 RATTFADP

-96 TAEDVVVI
+96 TAEDVVI
-104 GTDGSVLVDT
+104 LGSNGTVLVDRT
-114 TQLPNGVQYDLSVN
+114 ELPNGVQYDLSVN

-133 TKQSVDDVKDDLDD
+133 TKEDVSNLEVEINDKLDD
-147 LTVIVNQHTTQIEQ
+147 
-161 LQDDVED
+161 
-168 LETAL
+168 
-173 SNKKDKQTAKS
+173 KKDKQTALT

-202 EMDVEFEDIDIKGV
+202 EMNVEFEDIDLPPEV
-216 QYTTARFPFNSNK
+216 
-229 IVKIAEIPLYP
+229 
-240 TFQYQGSGRANLQ
+240 
-253 VLITD
+253 
-258 SYGSEAIFSLG
+258 
-269 IIQSGTSSHM
+269 
-279 VQPKGVFKYIH
+279 
-290 PGNGR
+290 
-295 TTYPIKMM
+295 
-303 HVRPDNASAPMTGA
+303 
-317 TLYLYAEFDESYSQQ
+317 
-332 ADWSF
+332 
-337 KAVINEGSTSST
+337 
-349 SKVEN
+349 
-354 AWQFRNT
+354 
-361 VIAPQADFDQAR
+361 
-373 SWWYLAPSS
+373 
-382 METIPNVEIT
+382 PNVEIT

-397 IQVTESTDVQT
+397 VQVTETTDVQT

-416 VNVDDSLEY
+416 VNVDDPLEY

-437 QLTKIKGNLDLSNYL
+437 QLTKIKGNLDINNYL
-452 IKLKKGDSYHFTVRG
+452 IKLKKGNSYHFTVRG
-467 SYVATSAVNTATTI
+467 NYVATNAANTATTI
-481 SYIEYNSFTTINVNV
+481 SYIEYSAFNPISVNV

-509 YDIYNYN
+509 YDIYNYA
-516 QNSDYNVSFSTISG
+516 QNSDYNVSFSAISG

-543 NGVSVNGGSGETYTA
+543 NGVSVNGSGGGTTYTA
-558 GDAIDITNNEIS
+558 GDAIDLTNDTIS

-603 IDSEVTDV
+603 INSEVTDV
-611 VQTVEKLK
+611 VNTVEKLK
-619 QDLDTQL
+619 NDLDTQL

-633 NIDNVYDFA
+633 NVDNVYAFA
-642 DPSIIGNLSNGAV
+642 DTSVIGNLSNGAV

-674 ETENP
+674 VTENP
-679 TLVGIYA
+679 TLIGIYA
-686 KQAFTGKKIMLALYV
+686 KQAFSGKKIMLALYV
-701 YDFET
+701 YDFDT

-717 VSVTQ
+717 VEVTQ

-732 NPNIAELKSSC
+732 NPDISELKSSC
-743 VYYATLY
+743 VYYASLY

-756 SNGLYLA
+756 SNGLFLA

-787 VNPNTNQEIDM
+787 TYNNTEIDM

-806 DFNDGNGNYYIGPWS
+806 DYNDGNGNYYIGPWS
-821 DNYNERPS
+821 DNYNERPA

-834 MQIRNGEAE
+834 MQIRNGDAEA
-843 EPIVVEPFTDIGSYT
+843 PVVVEPFTDIGSYT
-858 LKNTDSIST
+858 LKNTSSVTD
-867 VFGSSVNV
+867 VFGSTVTV
-875 NTSTYGVVFMEV
+875 NTSTYGAMFMEV

-898 VCYDNYSIDERQ
+898 VCYDNYATDDRQ
-910 WYGTVFDSAF
+910 WYGNVFDSSF
-920 ENKLSEASNG
+920 ENQLSQSSDG
-930 TISELGETST
+930 TLTELGEIST
-940 GSGIY
+940 GVY
-945 GHEFTRSTALHLT
+945 GHEFTRSTPLHLT

-969 PHTDNDLLVQYNTP
+969 PHSNNDMLVQYNTP
-983 SVPKNLHLFSSGY
+983 TVSKNLHLFASGY

>member
-1 MALQALWDVTQQF
+1 MALRALWDVTQQF
-14 NNKNGSIL
+14 QNKNGSNL

-29 YYRGRTALATSYN
+29 YYQGRTALATTYH

-60 RATAFVNP
+60 RATAFADP

-96 TAEDVVVI
+96 TAEDVVVL
-104 GTDGSVLVDT
+104 GTDGTVLVNRT
-114 TQLPNGVQYDLSVN
+114 ELPNGVQYDLSVN

-133 TKQSVDDVKDDLDD
+133 TKEDVSDLEDEINDKLDD
-147 LTVIVNQHTTQIEQ
+147 IESE
-161 LQDDVED
+161 LAD
-168 LETAL
+168 
-173 SNKKDKQTAKS
+173 KKDKQTALS

-202 EMDVEFEDIDIKGV
+202 EMNVEFEDIDLPPEV
-216 QYTTARFPFNSNK
+216 
-229 IVKIAEIPLYP
+229 
-240 TFQYQGSGRANLQ
+240 
-253 VLITD
+253 
-258 SYGSEAIFSLG
+258 
-269 IIQSGTSSHM
+269 
-279 VQPKGVFKYIH
+279 
-290 PGNGR
+290 
-295 TTYPIKMM
+295 
-303 HVRPDNASAPMTGA
+303 
-317 TLYLYAEFDESYSQQ
+317 
-332 ADWSF
+332 
-337 KAVINEGSTSST
+337 
-349 SKVEN
+349 
-354 AWQFRNT
+354 
-361 VIAPQADFDQAR
+361 
-373 SWWYLAPSS
+373 
-382 METIPNVEIT
+382 PNVEIT
-392 SEDNS
+392 SPNGTIDVQS
-397 IQVTESTDVQT
+397 STDVQT
-408 NTKTFDLS
+408 NTKTFTID
-416 VNVDDSLEY
+416 VN
-425 GQFRATNVTGQA
+425 
-437 QLTKIKGNLDLSNYL
+437 
-452 IKLKKGDSYHFTVRG
+452 KGDVNWINARSAGTDMGIGTGITITGFIKKDGNIDIVPQYNLLPLKNESPYLVIEELTLKTTAPEVNKCSDVQVHLFNEGISGVHAGDIVAHVRLDNSNAYTQTITIGGILYGGKTGRSHDDYWGGIYASVMNKFTG
-467 SYVATSAVNTATTI
+467 SVIESTITATVNNI
-481 SYIEYNSFTTINVNV
+481 SVYELTSIMTQGGGGG
-496 DNTITEPQ
+496 TE
-504 YFEIS
+504 
-509 YDIYNYN
+509 
-516 QNSDYNVSFSTISG
+516 
-530 GKVSELWVEVHNL
+530 
-543 NGVSVNGGSGETYTA
+543 YTA
-558 GDAIDITNNEIS
+558 GDAIDLTNDTIS

-576 LTVNASNEL
+576 LTVNSSNQL

-603 IDSEVTDV
+603 IDSEVNDV

-633 NIDNVYDFA
+633 NVDNVYDFA
-642 DPSIIGNLSNGAV
+642 DTSVIGNLSNGAV
-655 MLCQAFTV
+655 MLCQTFTV

-679 TLVGIYA
+679 TLIGIYA

-701 YDFET
+701 YDFDT

-717 VSVTQ
+717 VEVTQ

-732 NPNIAELKSSC
+732 NSNITELKSSC

-756 SNGLYLA
+756 SNGLFLA

-787 VNPNTNQEIDM
+787 INPNTNQEIDM

-834 MQIRNGEAE
+834 MQIRNGEVE
-843 EPIVVEPFTDIGSYT
+843 EPIVVEPFIDIGSYT

-887 TPAQDVDVTGW
+887 TPAQDVDITSW
-898 VCYDNYSIDERQ
+898 VCYDNYATDERQ
-910 WYGTVFDSAF
+910 WYGIVFDSAF
-920 ENKLSEASNG
+920 ENQLSQASDG
-930 TISELGETST
+930 SIQELGEIST
-940 GSGIY
+940 GVY
-945 GHEFTRSTALHLT
+945 GHEFRRNTALHLT

-969 PHTDNDLLVQYNTP
+969 PHSNNDMLVQYNTP
-983 SVPKNLHLFSSGY
+983 TVSKNLHLFESGY